1 MCVPIYRTPH
11 NVHWV
16 PMNKLTL
23 PLLVLALTGC
33 AALKGLSQMAGI
45 RPPEVTY
52 DTVNYRALDFEALH
66 CDVVFDVKNPN
77 SVGGRIEGY
86 DLKLVVDG
94 VTLAD
99 GKVEQA
105 LDLGPGKSTKFV
117 IPAVVRWSDIANRLT
132 AKSLMPDDLP
142 WKVSGTA
149 FVKVADQSIGLP
161 FEREGALPVIRPP
174 TITPVAVRVAT
185 PSLTKIH
192 VDVDV
197 EMKSNGGHTLSIGE
211 LAHDVSIA
219 GQEVIKGSIA
229 PPGPVHGNSVRTI
242 GADLA
247 TLQIGMTMM
256 KVLQSKEPVP
266 VRFRG
271 QTAVDTGFG
280 VVPFPFDATTKL
292 DPR

>member
-1 MCVPIYRTPH
+1 MAA
-11 NVHWV
+11 
-16 PMNKLTL
+16 
-23 PLLVLALTGC
+23 LALAGC
-33 AALKGLSQMAGI
+33 AALQNLSQAAGI
-45 RPPEVTY
+45 KPPEVTY
-52 DTVNYRALDFEALH
+52 DTVNYRALDFDALH

-77 SVGGRIEGY
+77 RVGGRLEGY

-99 GKVEQA
+99 GKVDQA

-117 IPAVVRWSDIANRLT
+117 IPAVVRWSDIINRLT
-132 AKSLMPDDLP
+132 AKPTMPDDLP

-149 FVKVADQSIGLP
+149 FVKVADQAIGLP

-174 TITPVAVRVAT
+174 SIMPVAVRVGS
-185 PSLTKIH
+185 PSFTNIH

-197 EMKSNGGHTLSIGE
+197 EMKSNGGHSFSIGE
-211 LAHDVSIA
+211 MSHDLSIA
-219 GQEVIKGSIA
+219 GQDVIKGSIA
-229 PPGPVHGNSVRTI
+229 PPGKVVGNSVRTVS
-242 GADLA
+242 ADLS
-247 TLQIGMTMM
+247 TLQVGLSMM
-256 KVLQSKEPVP
+256 KVLQSKEPVA

-280 VVPFPFDATTKL
+280 VVPFPFDSTTKL